1 MRDFEPARR
10 PPSRTPSPTG
20 WIIALLGLLLLVGSY
35 QLLPGDLGGALP
47 AGLRTVAW
55 LGIVLGILLALLQRR
70 QRRTPPGARIDPVHD
85 EDADEYD
92 QAGVTRPSVLA
103 ALGIA
108 RAPSVSEPA
117 FVDTIAVPTTASEV
131 DEDPSMPPREDAPR
145 PAPAGPPPVRWSPL
159 LLQRLDAEQFLA
171 LCRSF
176 FSQAGFATSVANGSD
191 KHEGA
196 DLWVQSRH
204 MPEPRIVRCRHWH
217 DAPVDAR
224 EMREFLRSMGANNLA
239 HGTYV
244 TSATFTAEA
253 SDFAKTHGIQVQDGP
268 ALLRLISHRTAEQQ
282 RELMSA
288 ALGPGREL
296 PTTTIAGAL

>member
-10 PPSRTPSPTG
+10 EPSSSASPMG
-20 WIIALLGLLLLVGSY
+20 WIIALLGLLLLVASY
-35 QLLPGDLGGALP
+35 QLVPGDLSGTLS

-55 LGIVLGILLALLQRR
+55 LGIVLGVLLALLQRR
-70 QRRTPPGARIDPVHD
+70 QRRVPRGVRIDPVHD
-85 EDADEYD
+85 EDGDDD
-92 QAGVTRPSVLA
+92 QSDMTRPSVLA

-108 RAPSVSEPA
+108 RAPSVPEPA
-117 FVDTIAVPTTASEV
+117 FVDTIAVPTSATEIEEALV
-131 DEDPSMPPREDAPR
+131 PREEAPR
-145 PAPAGPPPVRWSPL
+145 AAAPAGPAPVRWSPL
-159 LLQRLDAEQFLA
+159 LLQRFDADQFLA

-176 FSQAGFATSVANGSD
+176 FSQAGFATSVASGVD
-191 KHEGA
+191 QQHGT

-204 MPEPRIVRCRHWH
+204 MPAPRIVRCRHWQ
-217 DAPVDAR
+217 DSPVDAR
-224 EMREFLRSMGANNLA
+224 EMRDFLRSMSEQNLE

-253 SDFAKTHGIQVQDGP
+253 ADFAKANGIQVQDGP

-282 RELMSA
+282 RELMTA
-288 ALGPGREL
+288 ALGPDREL